1 MTYYS
6 LGYTK
11 DAIAVIGFIG
21 AFILVYRTRDLQKV
35 KSIILTSLLFAIIID
50 GLFTACPCYHHHN
63 IGYNIPTY
71 LLLISIIAF
80 IPIVFQFFKMV
91 K

>member
-11 DAIAVIGFIG
+11 DAIAFIGFIG

-35 KSIILTSLLFAIIID
+35 KSIILTYLLFAIIID
-50 GLFTACPCYHHHN
+50 GLFTACPCYHNHN
-63 IGYNIPTY
+63 LGYNVPTY
-71 LLLISIIAF
+71 LLLITNIAF
-80 IPIVFQFFKMV
+80 IFLAIQFFKMV

>member
-50 GLFTACPCYHHHN
+50 GLFTACPCYHNHN
-63 IGYNIPTY
+63 LGYNVPTY
-71 LLLISIIAF
+71 LLLITNIAF
-80 IPIVFQFFKMV
+80 IFLAIQFLKMV

>member
-35 KSIILTSLLFAIIID
+35 KSIILTSLLFAIN
-50 GLFTACPCYHHHN
+50 FEV
-63 IGYNIPTY
+63 PTTFN
-71 LLLISIIAF
+71 LCLVLGPS
-80 IPIVFQFFKMV
+80 VE
-91 K
+91 